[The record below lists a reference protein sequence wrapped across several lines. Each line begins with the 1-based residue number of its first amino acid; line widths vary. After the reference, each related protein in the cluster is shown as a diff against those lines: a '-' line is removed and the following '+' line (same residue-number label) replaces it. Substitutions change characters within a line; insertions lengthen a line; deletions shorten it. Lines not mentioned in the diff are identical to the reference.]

1 MPLYIRDPMVDD
13 LVEQLMR
20 ATGARTKA
28 EAVRQALQ
36 DALEDSRDRASLID
50 RIKPLQERAANLGP
64 ADPDFDMKAFTDE
77 QWGDK

>member
-1 MPLYIRDPMVDD
+1 MPLYIRDTMVDE

-20 ATGARTKA
+20 ATGARTKT
-28 EAVRQALQ
+28 EAVRQAL
-36 DALEDSRDRASLID
+36 RAPLID
-50 RIKPLQERAANLGP
+50 KIKPLQARAVNLGP